1 MIAAGSGIAPFPGFI
16 AERRA
21 SGRAGPAWLIFGN
34 RHRDGDFLW
43 RDAFETALADGT
55 LTRMDTAFSRDPD
68 DGARVQDR
76 LREQAATAFDWLVE
90 KQAMVYI
97 CGRRAMSE
105 AVLEALADVLVT
117 EGGLKPE
124 AAQVEIEQ
132 WIGAGRVR
140 MDTFD

>member
-1 MIAAGSGIAPFPGFI
+1 
-16 AERRA
+16 
-21 SGRAGPAWLIFGN
+21 
-34 RHRDGDFLW
+34 
-43 RDAFETALADGT
+43 
-55 LTRMDTAFSRDPD
+55 MDTAFSRDPD

-76 LREQAATAFDWLVE
+76 LKEQAATAFDWLVE
-90 KQAMVYI
+90 KKAMVYI